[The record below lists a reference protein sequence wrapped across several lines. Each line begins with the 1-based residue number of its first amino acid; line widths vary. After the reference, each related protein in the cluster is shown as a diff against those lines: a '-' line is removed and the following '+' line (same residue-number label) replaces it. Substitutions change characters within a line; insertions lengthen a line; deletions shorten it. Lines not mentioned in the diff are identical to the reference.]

1 MLKMFRSSPW
11 CFCVLWQLGE
21 DWRRPTM
28 EVLVMELT
36 AVRQG
41 GGNIK
46 KGYSV
51 ATANQQTLRKEGVV
65 QDLMKCHWV

>member
-1 MLKMFRSSPW
+1 
-11 CFCVLWQLGE
+11 
-21 DWRRPTM
+21 M